1 MQRWL
6 PIYKKVFLEVFES
19 KCFLCGTPTT
29 KRICTKCINDMYE
42 PSRTNNIYH
51 CTHYYKSS
59 KMIKLYKYASHPS
72 FSKIMGEMLCKL
84 FIDLK
89 LPEKNYTVT
98 FIPSNKRSYYEKG
111 FIPAKKIA
119 EYFANYFNFEFKELL
134 INKSEKRHAQ
144 MTKEERL
151 NSVNFK
157 VIGAVPE
164 NVIIIDDV
172 YTSGA
177 SMNKAIELL
186 NTNTIGLTFAKT
198 R

>member
-1 MQRWL
+1 M
-6 PIYKKVFLEVFES
+6 
-19 KCFLCGTPTT
+19 CGKPTT

-42 PSRTNNIYH
+42 PVRSSNNIYH

-59 KMIKLYKYASHPS
+59 KMIKMYKYASHPS

-89 LPEKNYTVT
+89 IPEEVYTVT
-98 FIPSNKRSYYEKG
+98 FIPSNKKSYYEKG
-111 FIPAKKIA
+111 FIPAKEIA
-119 EYFANYFNFEFKELL
+119 KHFAKYFDFELKELL
-134 INKSEKRHAQ
+134 INKSKKRHAE
-144 MTKEERL
+144 MTQNERL
-151 NSVNFK
+151 NSVNFEIIKK
-157 VIGAVPE
+157 VPKNI
-164 NVIIIDDV
+164 IIIDDV

-177 SMNKAIELL
+177 SMNTAIELL